1 MHNLTAFQDLGLTHK
16 TLKALEIKGFKHP
29 SPIQSKI
36 IPIVLSGIK
45 DIIGQAETGTGKTAA
60 FALPIIEKISAGAHA
75 PQILVLV
82 PTRELAIQ
90 ASEEFRTLCSQKDLK
105 VLPIYGGQSI
115 QVQLQALKKG
125 VDIIVGTPGRLK
137 DHLQRRSI
145 KVDNISHVVLD
156 EADEMLSM
164 GFLEDVEFILEKT
177 PKERRTLLF
186 SATMSGEVLKLA
198 KTYMNETEKVVAP
211 KSEKKELLI
220 DEVFYE
226 IPFSNRF
233 DGLCRILNTVEDF
246 YGVIFCKTRLDVE
259 EVSRKLQ
266 QQGFEAEG
274 IHGDVLQKNREKII
288 HNFKNKKK
296 NILVATDIAARGI
309 DIQNLTHVINY
320 ALPQN
325 TEAYVHRIGRTGR
338 AGKKG
343 IAITLITSQEFKKL
357 DKIKRITNS
366 KLRKESLP
374 TPENVA
380 QIKKEQIKKQ
390 MQTILKAENY
400 DDYKRIAH
408 ELLEG
413 HPPVEAVAA
422 LLKHAFGDLIRKE
435 SHLDVKESAF
445 SNDHHSQ
452 REHPRRKRFDSNRG
466 DRKSFGEN
474 RGGKKRFG
482 ENRGGKKR
490 FGENRDDQKRFGE
503 NSGGKKRFGE
513 NRDDQKRDGENTGDQ
528 KRSGDNRS
536 DKKRFEGKKFE
547 GKKKEHKKRYR

>member
-1 MHNLTAFQDLGLTHK
+1 MHTQTAFQDLGLTHK
-16 TLKALEIKGFKHP
+16 TLKALEIKGFKNP
-29 SPIQSKI
+29 SPIQSKV
-36 IPIVLSGIK
+36 IPIVLNGIK

-60 FALPIIEKISAGAHA
+60 FALPLIEKILNDGHA
-75 PQILVLV
+75 PQVLVMV

-90 ASEEFRTLCSQKDLK
+90 ASDEFKALSSKKDLK

-115 QVQLQALKKG
+115 QLQLQALKKG

-137 DHLQRRSI
+137 DHLQRKSF
-145 KVDNISHVVLD
+145 KVDCISHVVLD

-186 SATMSGEVLKLA
+186 SATLSGDVLKLA

-220 DEVFYE
+220 DEIFYE
-226 IPFSNRF
+226 IPFSSRF
-233 DGLCRILNTVEDF
+233 DGLCRILNTTQDF

-274 IHGDVLQKNREKII
+274 IHGDVLQKNREKLI

-338 AGKKG
+338 AGNKG
-343 IAITLITSQEFKKL
+343 TAITLITPQEFKKL

-366 KLRKESLP
+366 KLRKEKLP

-380 QIKKEQIKKQ
+380 QIKKEQIKNQ
-390 MQTILKAENY
+390 IQTILKDENY

-413 HPPVEAVAA
+413 HASVEVVAA
-422 LLKHAFGDLIRKE
+422 VLKYAFGDVIKKE
-435 SHLDVKESAF
+435 NYPDIKESAF
-445 SNDHHSQ
+445 SDDHHSKRQ
-452 REHPRRKRFDSNRG
+452 HPRRKRFDANRG

-482 ENRGGKKR
+482 ANRGGKKR
-490 FGENRDDQKRFGE
+490 FGEDRDDQKRG
-503 NSGGKKRFGE
+503 
-513 NRDDQKRDGENTGDQ
+513 GENTGDQ
-528 KRSGDNRS
+528 KRSGENRG
-536 DKKRFEGKKFE
+536 DKKRFE